1 VDAEEV
7 LSWIA
12 EQPWCDGHTG
22 MMGISWGGFNALQV
36 AARRPESLRAIVTAS
51 SSDDRYSDD
60 VHYMG
65 GCLLGDNLS
74 WPPPCSPTTP
84 APRTR
89 PWWGNA
95 GGRCGTSGWST
106 AVCGSTRGCATNT
119 ATSTGSTVPS
129 PRTWVLYRY
138 RSWPSV
144 GGPTAIPTP
153 CSV

>member
-1 VDAEEV
+1 PPRPPTTVTPTTCTTWGDAC
-7 LSWIA
+7 W
-12 EQPWCDGHTG
+12 
-22 MMGISWGGFNALQV
+22 
-36 AARRPESLRAIVTAS
+36 VTTCP
-51 SSDDRYSDD
+51 
-60 VHYMG
+60 G
-65 GCLLGDNLS
+65 
-74 WPPPCSPTTP
+74 PPPCSPTTP